1 MNEHVQKLDA
11 ELDASRNADLETR
24 RKTFKTLLLKWHPDK
39 NTGGMGEAE
48 SSAQANEVFKHLLA
62 RRDRYLAE

>member
-1 MNEHVQKLDA
+1 MNEHVLKLDA
-11 ELDASRNADLETR
+11 ELDATRTKDADTR

-48 SSAQANEVFKHLLA
+48 STAQANEVFKHLLA
-62 RRDRYLAE
+62 RRDLYLAE